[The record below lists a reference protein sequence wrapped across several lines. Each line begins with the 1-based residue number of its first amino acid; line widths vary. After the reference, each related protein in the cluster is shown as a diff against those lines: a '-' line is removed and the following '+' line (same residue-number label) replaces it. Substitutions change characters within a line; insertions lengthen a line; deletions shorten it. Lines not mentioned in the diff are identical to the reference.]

1 MSIGNPNPVKLFC
14 IKIEFQIKNRIK
26 FLNFLNQA
34 IINILQKRYGDGLVK
49 KVRKLEKCDF
59 KYKRSLHEIIK
70 SVNSQINTKSPVNE
84 GLIIEFYKHF
94 QRTSFR
100 PFRSF

>member
-1 MSIGNPNPVKLFC
+1 M
-14 IKIEFQIKNRIK
+14 
-26 FLNFLNQA
+26 NFLNQA

-49 KVRKLEKCDF
+49 KVPKLEKCDF
-59 KYKRSLHEIIK
+59 KYKKSLHEIIK
-70 SVNSQINTKSPVNE
+70 SINSKTNTKSPVNE
-84 GLIIEFYKHF
+84 GLTIEFYKHF